1 MTIVNALKI
10 RNQFGEV
17 LKILDET
24 GEPVLVNKGRELRA
38 VLISVEDFKT
48 RFIDKQAEEEAE
60 KIFQGILSDRS
71 SRMTDK
77 DPEAVLRKIRG
88 YED

>member
-1 MTIVNALKI
+1 MTTVNALKI

-17 LKILDET
+17 LKILDDT

-48 RFIDKQAEEEAE
+48 RFIDKQAEEEADRIFN
-60 KIFQGILSDRS
+60 KILEERS
-71 SRMTDK
+71 SRISVET
-77 DPEAVLRKIRG
+77 PEAVLRRIRG